1 MSQTPTTYSGFVNEI
16 LTIINIAIT
25 ALLALTFVYFI
36 WKTIDCWVLHA
47 GDETKREDG
56 KKYAIAAVVAFVIM
70 VSAWGIV
77 TMVKSSLFG

>member
-1 MSQTPTTYSGFVNEI
+1 MTTPTTYSGFVIEI
-16 LTIINIAIT
+16 LKIINIAIT
-25 ALLALTFVYFI
+25 ALLAFTFIYFI
-36 WKTIDCWVLHA
+36 WKVIDCWVLNA

-77 TMVKSSLFG
+77 TMIQSSLFG